1 MPAEIIIGID
11 PGYADAGFGVIVVGG
26 GRDGCLE
33 CGSISTPAGQ
43 PPAKRLKHLYD
54 QLAKLITKY
63 QPRRAALEKLFF
75 SKNVKTALLVAE
87 ARGVIQLC
95 FEDHGVACREFSPA
109 EVKIAVCGYG
119 AADKKQMQQ
128 MVKTLL
134 GLKAVPRPDDAADAL
149 ALALALAHTKDF
161 DHPRRTAI

>member
-11 PGYADAGFGVIVVGG
+11 PGYADAGFGVISVDG
-26 GRDGCLE
+26 GRDVCLE
-33 CGSISTPAGQ
+33 YGSIGTPAGQ

-54 QLAKLITKY
+54 GLAGLITKY
-63 QPRRAALEKLFF
+63 RPRRAALEKLYF
-75 SKNVKTALLVAE
+75 SKNVKTALQVAE

-95 FEDHGVACREFSPA
+95 FEDQGMICREFSPA

-119 AADKKQMQQ
+119 GADKKQMQQ

-134 GLKAVPRPDDAADAL
+134 TLKSVPEPDDAADAL
-149 ALALALAHTKDF
+149 ALALALAHTKEF
-161 DHPRRTAI
+161 DRPGRTV